1 MNAEREPAQEAVFG
15 SPEWTAA
22 FMDAVKQLYQ
32 RLLRNTSVQA
42 VLCTSRMMKVISAS
56 CRQTERSASSS
67 ARKLISSSPS
77 QILPDH

>member
-22 FMDAVKQLYQ
+22 FMDAVKQ
-32 RLLRNTSVQA
+32 A
-42 VLCTSRMMKVISAS
+42 VSDAVEEHLSAGNPVYFTDDEGDICELS
-56 CRQTERSASSS
+56 QTERSASSS